1 MSLTRKALTAMGI
14 EGEKIDQIIE
24 LHMETVN
31 GLKDQ
36 VSSLKND
43 ADKLPS
49 ISKELNELK
58 AAQQNP
64 DEYKE
69 KYEKEHEAFELFKKN
84 IEEEKENSLKVTTF
98 KQLLKENNIREDKMD
113 LILKTVKLDDL
124 KLNKD
129 KTLENKEAL
138 TKSIIQD
145 WSDFIEHT
153 STKGTNAANPPINM
167 GEGNQ
172 YSDNVAKFRNA
183 LGIPE
188 LENNTK

>member
-36 VSSLKND
+36 VANLKIE
-43 ADKLPS
+43 ADKLPA
-49 ISKELNELK
+49 ISKELSDLK
-58 AAQQNP
+58 ATQNNP

-69 KYEKEHEAFELFKKN
+69 KYESEHEAFELFKKN
-84 IEEEKENSLKVTTF
+84 IENEKLNSLKVTTF

-113 LILKTVKLDDL
+113 LIMRTVKLDDL

-129 KTLENKEAL
+129 NTFADKENL
-138 TKSIIQD
+138 TKSILKD
-145 WSDFIEHT
+145 WSDFVEHT
-153 STKGTNAANPPINM
+153 EVKGTNTATPPIGV
-167 GEGNQ
+167 GESNP